1 MTNNIK
7 TTNRQSAKAF
17 KAMHGII
24 EVKESKKNPGKFF
37 FVAGDEVGCVSP
49 RAMEALNEGKGI
61 DAFQVGQVSID
72 GKAPIWC
79 LMVVGNSQPTLH
91 SL

>member
-7 TTNRQSAKAF
+7 ATDRQSAKAF
-17 KAMHGII
+17 KAMYGTI
-24 EVKESKKNPGKFF
+24 EVKESKNSPGKYF

-61 DAFQVGQVSID
+61 DAFQVAHVSID
-72 GKAPIWC
+72 DKAPVWC
-79 LMVVGNSQPTLH
+79 LMVVGNQQPTLH